1 MVTEATGMVGKDH
14 LFSLAQAVEQR
25 DSAAALEQIDH
36 LYSGSKDMARLC
48 EELSSHYRSLM
59 LIKTMRDARNI
70 LAVSEEEYTRLTQQ
84 ALRSPLPV
92 ILHAL
97 NLLQEALE
105 HMSRGA
111 DRRIEMEMTLL
122 KLCAPELDSSMDAV
136 IRRIEA
142 LERGADPGCYA
153 GCTIYTG
160 SRGKIG
166 FSCRTARSKSGG
178 KSSFSAGNPACCS
191 LCANICG
198 FSFCGFPAGNC
209 TGRKGR
215 SGPRKL
221 LLQSP
226 PLPLSSW
233 PTLADLRN
241 GRRFCKF

>member
-1 MVTEATGMVGKDH
+1 MCIRDR
-14 LFSLAQAVEQR
+14 AVEQR
-25 DSAAALEQIDH
+25 DSAAALEQIDN

-70 LAVSEEEYTRLTQQ
+70 LAVSEEEYARLTQQ

-142 LERGADPGCYA
+142 LERGAPRA
-153 GCTIYTG
+153 VVQAAQSTQAP
-160 SRGKIG
+160 K
-166 FSCRTARSKSGG
+166 AEKSA
-178 KSSFSAGNPACCS
+178 SPVEPPAQK
-191 LCANICG
+191 AEEK
-198 FSFCGFPAGNC
+198 AV
-209 TGRKGR
+209 
-215 SGPRKL
+215 
-221 LLQSP
+221 
-226 PLPLSSW
+226 PLPEIPLAVPSAPTSVASVSAAPLPEITPEEKAAPAPKASPAKPASAAELKMCIRDRASS
-233 PTLADLRN
+233 A
-241 GRRFCKF
+241 RFPL